1 MGITASEKIEFLKER
16 LDLEKEK
23 KELIFSLYDD
33 WIYEY
38 NIKEKKLVTIS
49 GTSSEY
55 KFSNQKRTRKNYLKF
70 KGVHPE
76 DKKEFERGCYGRED
90 SSEPLTVEVRVL
102 VNGEYRWISLTT
114 RLLMNKAGEPVF
126 LIGKISDVDKKKREE
141 LLLQEKAMK
150 DAMTGLLNRS
160 AFKEKAEKFLH
171 SNI

>member
-55 KFSNQKRTRKNYLKF
+55 KFSN
-70 KGVHPE
+70 
-76 DKKEFERGCYGRED
+76 KKY
-90 SSEPLTVEVRVL
+90 
-102 VNGEYRWISLTT
+102 NA
-114 RLLMNKAGEPVF
+114 LMV
-126 LIGKISDVDKKKREE
+126 
-141 LLLQEKAMK
+141 
-150 DAMTGLLNRS
+150 
-160 AFKEKAEKFLH
+160 
-171 SNI
+171 